1 MTLALKNTTMR
12 KYISLLIFICSLNI
26 YAAELPPAPQPEA
39 LQAAFRAFIDAHVGK
54 DKFWSMSRGYWLG
67 EYNNFAEVMNIP
79 FCCEAKDSA
88 FLAVIDAFVTDEKNS
103 YQYVHEVPGSGMLYS
118 VSLDGKSSRR
128 EITRKNKNQEFYM
141 LCVKNY
147 DNPRFR
153 DMYTISYVKKKEGK
167 KEMYE
172 GNLFH
177 IYSPRPDYREDE
189 VAENPN
195 FQKFILVGY
204 LDKQLA
210 DSCRLVEIRS
220 VNSRGGIFYGIQ
232 HEKVVDGRF
241 VFSKQVG
248 MTSDIQ
254 IAYVYKDGRKSARQ
268 TVKATPG
275 TTLYVTFH
283 KDNYD
288 IDRQETDYTDDE
300 NSGDKQKMEKT
311 DETLKN
317 YSLML
322 KSINEQIR
330 ELRSV
335 PEDAPD
341 YSDVKKRLSSLHKS
355 AKDIT
360 NKMQE
365 LVEKV
370 AKELEQ

>member
-1 MTLALKNTTMR
+1 MR

-39 LQAAFRAFIDAHVGK
+39 LQAAFRAFIDAHVGNNRWMNK
-54 DKFWSMSRGYWLG
+54 MSYGWPRTGSYS
-67 EYNNFAEVMNIP
+67 EVTNIP
-79 FCCEAKDSA
+79 FCCDAKDSVL
-88 FLAVIDAFVTDEKNS
+88 LAVMDAFVTDEKNS

-118 VSLDGKSSRR
+118 VSLDSKSSRR
-128 EITRKNKNQEFYM
+128 EITRKSKNEEFYM
-141 LCVKNY
+141 LCAKNY
-147 DNPRFR
+147 DNPRYR

-172 GNLFH
+172 GTLFH
-177 IYSPRPDYREDE
+177 IYSPRPDYKEDE
-189 VAENPN
+189 VLETPKYK
-195 FQKFILVGY
+195 KFILVGK
-204 LDKQLA
+204 LDPEFVYKVKMVTLRGA
-210 DSCRLVEIRS
+210 DAKGGVNYGSRRES
-220 VNSRGGIFYGIQ
+220 VLF
-232 HEKVVDGRF
+232 DRF
-241 VFSKQVG
+241 VFSKQLG
-248 MTSDIQ
+248 KPMDIQ
-254 IAYVYKDGRKSARQ
+254 ICYEFTNGKSSDWQ
-268 TVKATPG
+268 TIRATPG
-275 TTLYVTFH
+275 TTLYVNLH
-283 KDNYD
+283 KDSYD
-288 IDRQETDYTDDE
+288 IDRIETDYTDDE
-300 NSGDKQKMEKT
+300 NSGDKQRMEKT